1 MPVDLSVPLDKVCV
15 LTVLLSAPFSAQ
27 QESSLIINQ
36 SLMLSRV
43 QSSCQLQLALWTVV
57 MLSNCT
63 LKLIVLV
70 KRDENV
76 KALKPNIT
84 R

>member
-1 MPVDLSVPLDKVCV
+1 M
-15 LTVLLSAPFSAQ
+15 
-27 QESSLIINQ
+27 INQ

-57 MLSNCT
+57 MLSNRT
-63 LKLIVLV
+63 LKLMVLV

-84 R
+84 

>member
-1 MPVDLSVPLDKVCV
+1 
-15 LTVLLSAPFSAQ
+15 
-27 QESSLIINQ
+27 
-36 SLMLSRV
+36 MLRV

-63 LKLIVLV
+63 LKLMVLV

-76 KALKPNIT
+76 KALKPDIT